1 MPLSDIPPLSLAQS
15 LGTALAIGLFVG
27 LERGWQGRSVREG
40 GRVAGLRTFALI
52 GLLGGVLGLLSPGPG
67 WLAGAGL
74 VGVALLFA
82 VSFNRAA
89 RALGTV
95 SITTAVAAL
104 ATYGLGLLAAQGE
117 EELAVGAAVVM
128 TLLLGSKHALHG
140 WLRGISPP
148 ELNAVLQLA
157 VLSAVILPLLPD
169 AALGP
174 YGAINPFKAWLAVVV
189 VSALSLAGHVA
200 VRLRGPRQGLMWTGL
215 LGGLASSTA
224 TTLALSRLARERP
237 ALGGAAAAAVL
248 ASCGVMFLRLA
259 AIVGLLQPAL
269 AWRLA
274 ALLVVP
280 ALVCLAAAALAWP
293 RAGPA
298 GAQPPCAMADKPL
311 FPLSSALGFGL
322 VLVVVGLVARAAR
335 QAVGDSGLNAVAL
348 VSGLADVDAI
358 AISVLQMH
366 ARDGLPLAATAAAMG
381 LAAASNLVVK
391 AAMAWSLAGRQV
403 GLRVAAGFL
412 AAAVAGGVLLVLLS
426 ASS

>member
-1 MPLSDIPPLSLAQS
+1 
-15 LGTALAIGLFVG
+15 
-27 LERGWQGRSVREG
+27 
-40 GRVAGLRTFALI
+40 
-52 GLLGGVLGLLSPGPG
+52 
-67 WLAGAGL
+67 
-74 VGVALLFA
+74 
-82 VSFNRAA
+82 
-89 RALGTV
+89 
-95 SITTAVAAL
+95 
-104 ATYGLGLLAAQGE
+104 
-117 EELAVGAAVVM
+117 
-128 TLLLGSKHALHG
+128 
-140 WLRGISPP
+140 
-148 ELNAVLQLA
+148 
-157 VLSAVILPLLPD
+157 
-169 AALGP
+169 
-174 YGAINPFKAWLAVVV
+174 
-189 VSALSLAGHVA
+189 VA

-224 TTLALSRLARERP
+224 TTLALARLARERP

-248 ASCGVMFLRLA
+248 ASSGVMFLRLA

-322 VLVVVGLVARAAR
+322 LLVVVGLVARASR

-366 ARDGLPLAATAAAMG
+366 ARDGLSLEATAAAMG
-381 LAAASNLVVK
+381 LAAASNLAVK

-403 GLRVAAGFL
+403 GLRVAGAFL
-412 AAAVAGGVLLVLLS
+412 AAVVAGAALLALLPA
-426 ASS
+426 AS